1 MAESVDALVSNT
13 SRFTP
18 VPVRPRLWVQKKER
32 FLTSPFFVPFLL
44 CVTHPLNPP
53 PVRGTY
59 ILWCDWAGDCSNSEP
74 SSVSRWRC
82 GRLICK
88 SISVGELLRNYQHCA
103 DSQKANKFPFILSS
117 QRLQLRCSPP
127 LLAFSVCSNLRRPF
141 DPRKIHR

>member
-18 VPVRPRLWVQKKER
+18 VPVRPRLWVRKEGEDK
-32 FLTSPFFVPFLL
+32 TSPFFVQ

-88 SISVGELLRNYQHCA
+88 SISVGEMLRHYQHCA

-117 QRLQLRCSPP
+117 QRLQLCCSPP